1 MPRRSAGL
9 LIHRGTGD
17 GIEVLLGHPGGP
29 FYARKDDGSWSIPKG
44 EYTDEDPLDAAR
56 REFVEEVG
64 IAVPDGPAVDLG
76 EVRQSSGKIV
86 TAWAVAGDID
96 VTVAV
101 SNTFEIEW
109 PPRSGTLQ
117 SFPEMDRVEW
127 FDLPT
132 ADTKILASQRPFL
145 ERLRAAVT

>member
-101 SNTFEIEW
+101 SNTFEMEW

-117 SFPEMDRVEW
+117 SFPEIDRVAW
-127 FDLPT
+127 FDLQT

-145 ERLRAAVT
+145 ERLRAAVG

>member
-44 EYTDEDPLDAAR
+44 EYTDEDPLEAAR

-64 IAVPDGPAVDLG
+64 IAVPQGPAVDLG

-96 VTVAV
+96 VAAAV
-101 SNTFEIEW
+101 SNTFEMEW
-109 PPRSGTLQ
+109 PPRSGTLR
-117 SFPEMDRVEW
+117 SFPEIDRVEW

-132 ADTKILASQRPFL
+132 AHTKILVSQRPFL
-145 ERLRAAVT
+145 ERLPDALA

>member
-9 LIHRGTGD
+9 LIHRGTGT
-17 GIEVLLGHPGGP
+17 GLEVLLGHPGGP
-29 FYARKDDGSWSIPKG
+29 FYVRKDDGCWSIPKG

-56 REFVEEVG
+56 REFLEEVG

-117 SFPEMDRVEW
+117 SFPEIDRVEW

-132 ADTKILASQRPFL
+132 AHTKILASQRPFL
-145 ERLRAAVT
+145 ERLLDAVG

>member
-117 SFPEMDRVEW
+117 SFPEIDRVEW

>member
-29 FYARKDDGSWSIPKG
+29 FYARKDDGAWSIPKG

-96 VTVAV
+96 VTDAV
-101 SNTFEIEW
+101 SNTFEMEW

-117 SFPEMDRVEW
+117 SFPEIDRVAW

-132 ADTKILASQRPFL
+132 AHTKMLASQRPFL
-145 ERLRAAVT
+145 ERLRAAVG

>member
-29 FYARKDDGSWSIPKG
+29 FYARKDDGAWSIPKG

-101 SNTFEIEW
+101 SNTFEMEW

-117 SFPEMDRVEW
+117 SFPEIDRVEW

-132 ADTKILASQRPFL
+132 AHTKILASQRPFL
-145 ERLRAAVT
+145 DRLLEPVT